1 MGKND
6 PRYDRKKVL
15 KIAGASEI
23 DMPKNDKYNIWD
35 SEFGWVLKDG
45 KPTQNTKAYWQA
57 MRRKLKQ

>member
-6 PRYDRKKVL
+6 PRHDRKKVL

-35 SEFGWVLKDG
+35 PEFGWVLKDG